1 VHTQTYT
8 MTLEQMATQERG
20 TQTLNAFTFNPPPA
34 SEMEDNL
41 ALYGHPQRLPYELK
55 RKLTHNMGVAM
66 RREARTTEVNGR
78 QRRVYDGP
86 EHYYVSCRRSRSSR
100 TPCHNDIEVYKVV
113 TGTRQTENHG
123 HTMQVEDYV
132 YYWPD
137 DALVVELGSLS
148 GMRTIQTV
156 FCSHKCLSLWAAK
169 VARDTGE

>member
-1 VHTQTYT
+1 
-8 MTLEQMATQERG
+8 
-20 TQTLNAFTFNPPPA
+20 
-34 SEMEDNL
+34 MEDNL

-113 TGTRQTENHG
+113 TGTHTVPLYPHG
-123 HTMQVEDYV
+123 EGKPVIHTMQVEDYV

-137 DALVVELGSLS
+137 DALVVEIGSLS
-148 GMRTIQTV
+148 GMRNIQTV